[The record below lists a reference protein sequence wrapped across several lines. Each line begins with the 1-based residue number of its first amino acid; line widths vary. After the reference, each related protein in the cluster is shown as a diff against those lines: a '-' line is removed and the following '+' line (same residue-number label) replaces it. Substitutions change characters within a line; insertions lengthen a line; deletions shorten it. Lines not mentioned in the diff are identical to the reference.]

1 MRSEIETREIS
12 IRKEPNGAELWL
24 GGERRKT
31 EEVKQLHNIG
41 H

>member
-12 IRKEPNGAELWL
+12 IRKEPNGAEVWL
-24 GGERRKT
+24 GGRRKT